1 MDGYGS
7 SKPIPKQDG
16 QEEGQD
22 KYQLGQ
28 ELAQVLREAEETER
42 EEQAREKEESPD
54 WDGSEAEYVPDDDAE
69 EYEELSPGIGL
80 NYVLRPEEVYECLKH
95 SGFCKTSGKRAM
107 VECVILGICA
117 VMCMAAYFTKTQAF
131 SAEAA
136 RAGYLA
142 AFFTKMYRPLAAPKP
157 RTIFGRACSS
167 IPAWR
172 LSLPRAR

>member
-22 KYQLGQ
+22 KYQLEQ

-95 SGFCKTSGKRAM
+95 IIPVSYTHLDVYKR
-107 VECVILGICA
+107 
-117 VMCMAAYFTKTQAF
+117 QARQAGGLPVPQPGRDRNLYRRGRF
-131 SAEAA
+131 RRRVCQR
-136 RAGYLA
+136 RA
-142 AFFTKMYRPLAAPKP
+142 
-157 RTIFGRACSS
+157 
-167 IPAWR
+167 
-172 LSLPRAR
+172 